1 MSTGRYHKKYLKI
14 IWNHDYWVNTPG
26 LYW

>member
-14 IWNHDYWVNTPG
+14 IRNPAYWGNTPG
-26 LYW
+26 LN